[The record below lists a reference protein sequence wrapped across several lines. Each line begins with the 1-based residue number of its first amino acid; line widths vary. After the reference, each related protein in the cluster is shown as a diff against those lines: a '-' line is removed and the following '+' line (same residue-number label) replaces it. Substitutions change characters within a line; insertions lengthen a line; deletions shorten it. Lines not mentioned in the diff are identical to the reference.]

1 MEIGI
6 SNIFKKKSIVKEPHI
21 RQHSLLQSVIL
32 HLLPGVLTT
41 ILFVIAAPIFISFG
55 YPSNLAFLLAVIFIL
70 IPFEL
75 GFLFYQVKKRNAS
88 LSLDGVV
95 TYREPM
101 PIKQYV
107 LFASTLL
114 VYSNFILIVV
124 YPLIAQRLIE
134 TFFFWLPDWFL
145 MASTEYSKST
155 LLTTVIIGLVVNGF
169 IAPITEEFYFRG
181 YLLPRI
187 SRFKIWA
194 PVINS
199 VLHSLYHFWMPWQML
214 GLVLSLLPAAFVV
227 WWKRN
232 IYLGMIIHV
241 VGNTLGSIVRLLMIL
256 NLP

>member
-1 MEIGI
+1 MRVSG
-6 SNIFKKKSIVKEPHI
+6 VRRVRVVP
-21 RQHSLLQSVIL
+21 LL
-32 HLLPGVLTT
+32 LLLVPPVLLGALDVVLT
-41 ILFVIAAPIFISFG
+41 
-55 YPSNLAFLLAVIFIL
+55 
-70 IPFEL
+70 
-75 GFLFYQVKKRNAS
+75 
-88 LSLDGVV
+88 
-95 TYREPM
+95 
-101 PIKQYV
+101 V
-107 LFASTLL
+107 L
-114 VYSNFILIVV
+114 
-124 YPLIAQRLIE
+124 LIAL
-134 TFFFWLPDWFL
+134 
-145 MASTEYSKST
+145 KSS
-155 LLTTVIIGLVVNGF
+155 LNGF